1 MQIKKKTVQ
10 QKPIKHC
17 KAIYPPIEKT
27 NKNKSQKQVK
37 KSNQKAQQMLDVLVG
52 SFNVPLTWLVNILS
66 HFVSLKP
73 GLGGLIKL
81 EIKRKSSSIFDAI
94 KKYIYKS

>member
-27 NKNKSQKQVK
+27 NKNKTQKQVK
-37 KSNQKAQQMLDVLVG
+37 KKATKG
-52 SFNVPLTWLVNILS
+52 IKNPFN
-66 HFVSLKP
+66 
-73 GLGGLIKL
+73 KL
-81 EIKRKSSSIFDAI
+81 MS
-94 KKYIYKS
+94 

>member
-27 NKNKSQKQVK
+27 NKNKTQKQVK
-37 KSNQKAQQMLDVLVG
+37 KKA
-52 SFNVPLTWLVNILS
+52 TKKLS
-66 HFVSLKP
+66 KCWMCLWDHLMFH
-73 GLGGLIKL
+73 
-81 EIKRKSSSIFDAI
+81 
-94 KKYIYKS
+94 